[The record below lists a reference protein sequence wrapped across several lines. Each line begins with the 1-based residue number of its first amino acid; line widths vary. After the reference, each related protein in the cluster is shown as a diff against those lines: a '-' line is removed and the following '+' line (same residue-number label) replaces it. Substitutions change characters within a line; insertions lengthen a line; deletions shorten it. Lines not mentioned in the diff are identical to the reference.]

1 MTKYNIEGGINFY
14 DELYK
19 SLDDYECENKTE
31 ADENKCLITSQ
42 PLIDKF
48 VTLVCGH
55 KFNYIP
61 LFKDILNHKKKF
73 NNMEGKGKLGEN
85 DVRCPYCRRKQP
97 NLLPYYEEL
106 NLPKTHG
113 VNWIDSTKTQY
124 NPDNNYKYCQ
134 YKCLN
139 PNYNEN
145 IAESSNN
152 PKFIFSCVS
161 YGMKINHYVA
171 SDENYG
177 DEHVYCWTHKNQMIK
192 MYKKQIVD
200 NKKEEIK
207 KEKLQQKILKQNEEK
222 MKKEELKK
230 TKLLEKKNKNESVTH
245 ESNIVLGLLNV
256 IDASNNVIVP
266 SNNVT
271 DPSNN
276 VIVNWCV
283 EIIKTGTNK
292 GTTCGCKVFEEK
304 LCKRHFNMKNKIIN
318 IDK

>member
-1 MTKYNIEGGINFY
+1 MK
-14 DELYK
+14 
-19 SLDDYECENKTE
+19 
-31 ADENKCLITSQ
+31 
-42 PLIDKF
+42 
-48 VTLVCGH
+48 
-55 KFNYIP
+55 
-61 LFKDILNHKKKF
+61 
-73 NNMEGKGKLGEN
+73 NN
-85 DVRCPYCRRKQP
+85 V
-97 NLLPYYEEL
+97 
-106 NLPKTHG
+106 
-113 VNWIDSTKTQY
+113 
-124 NPDNNYKYCQ
+124 
-134 YKCLN
+134 N

-145 IAESSNN
+145 IAESPNN

-161 YGMKINHYVA
+161 YGTKINHFVV

-177 DEHVYCWTHKNQMIK
+177 DEHVYCWTHKKQMIK
-192 MYKKQIVD
+192 MYKKQIAD

-207 KEKLQQKILKQNEEK
+207 KGKLQQKILKQNEAK

-230 TKLLEKKNKNESVTH
+230 TKLLEKKNKNKSVED
-245 ESNIVLGLLNV
+245 ESNVVLGLLNV
-256 IDASNNVIVP
+256 IDASNNVIDPSNNVTDPSNNVIDP